1 MLRLTLVVALAAAC
15 GGSPP
20 PSVEPGTDSH
30 AWFDDAELQ
39 HALDETSTSTTLPG
53 NSVELLINGVE
64 SFARR
69 YANLKTARFVLVK
82 TFIWTDDDA
91 GRKLAAAIA
100 RKARAGVPVIIQYDV
115 KGNIGSVDDA
125 EDMLSRA
132 NPERPVGE
140 PRVIADLR
148 AAGAT
153 IVAANS
159 PGRPYALKE
168 WVDNTRRFFRDPA
181 AALRRSRESL
191 LLFNHV
197 DHDKYF
203 VTVHDGGEVRAI
215 VGGLN
220 IASEYAL
227 GGVPG
232 KVDSKS
238 GRGGWRDTDLEIRG
252 PAAHAI
258 IDEFVRD
265 MKRHLGKSP
274 PAKLIAGLRRLAGD
288 PTRAAGRVAVRL
300 VFNNPLFE
308 KKRRIDNVY
317 RLLVQAT
324 PRREPIFMSTPY
336 FAPSKRLR
344 QAMIEHMKGGG
355 TITVLTNS
363 YDTNDTDILT
373 DAARYSARELMKA
386 AGERFRLLER
396 IRRPDLGENML
407 HQKVASFGRYGPVV
421 VGSANLDAQS
431 FVHNGEVLAVI
442 DDPAFRR
449 RFDEM
454 VAADTAADRARLVD
468 RATLE
473 TAPVL
478 ERMRS
483 FAAHE
488 LAWYWL

>member
-1 MLRLTLVVALAAAC
+1 MRRLSLLALFAAAC
-15 GGSPP
+15 GGSTL
-20 PSVEPGTDSH
+20 PSVKPGTDSD

-39 HALDETSTSTTLPG
+39 RALDEASTSTTLPG
-53 NSVELLINGVE
+53 NSVDLLINGVE

-69 YANLKTARFVLVK
+69 RRNLETARFVLVK
-82 TFIWTDDDA
+82 TFIWTDDDE
-91 GRKLAAAIA
+91 GRRLATAIA

-115 KGNIGSVDDA
+115 KGNIGSVADA

-132 NPERPVGE
+132 NRDRPVGE
-140 PRVIADLR
+140 PKVIADLR

-153 IVAANS
+153 IVATNS

-168 WVDNTRRFFRDPA
+168 WVDNTRRFFREPG

-232 KVDSKS
+232 RTDSRS

-265 MKRHLGKSP
+265 MRRHLGRSP
-274 PAKLIAGLRRLAGD
+274 PAALVADLRALAGD
-288 PTRAAGRVAVRL
+288 PTRAAGRVAIRM

-308 KKRRIDNVY
+308 KTRRIDNVY

-324 PRREPIFMSTPY
+324 PTTEPIFLSTPY

-344 QAMIEHMKGGG
+344 KAMIAHMKGGG

-363 YDTNDTDILT
+363 YDTSDTDILC
-373 DAARYSARELMKA
+373 DAARYSARELMKEGA
-386 AGERFRLLER
+386 RFRLLER
-396 IRRPDLGENML
+396 VRRPDLGENML
-407 HQKVASFGRYGPVV
+407 HHKVASFGLSGPVV

-431 FVHNGEVLAVI
+431 FVHNGEVLAII
-442 DDPAFRR
+442 DDPEFRR
-449 RFDEM
+449 RFDDM
-454 VAADTAADRARLVD
+454 VATDTAPDRARPIDHADLD
-468 RATLE
+468 S
-473 TAPVL
+473 APVL

-488 LAWYWL
+488 FAWYWL